1 MSRREIEARE
11 QEWLAAFNAGDAAGV
26 AGLYAEDGRLMPPSS
41 DVIQGRDGI
50 AAFAATYIAM
60 GARGAFSL
68 ITVHESPDLCV
79 AVGRYEME
87 VRPDGGEPA
96 RDLGKYVEVWARQ
109 GDGSWLMVDDIFN
122 SSLPAPA
129 Q

>member
-1 MSRREIEARE
+1 
-11 QEWLAAFNAGDAAGV
+11 
-26 AGLYAEDGRLMPPSS
+26 
-41 DVIQGRDGI
+41 
-50 AAFAATYIAM
+50 M